1 MKRVLVQFLL
11 VLLNFTLSVGE
22 NTNSDTLTWRGD
34 LTQYTISADHEQI
47 QLTAEPQGKEA
58 MIYSASA
65 INSGTWRFRCKMA
78 FNPST
83 QNYLEVWLTA
93 SDTILSQ
100 ANGMVISIGRTNDR
114 IDLVQ
119 IKEGERETVASSSD
133 NLLNKSEINLLIE
146 ITRSDNGVWSILA
159 DLGEGLNQ
167 IASSSAQPVMESR
180 YFIIRSQYTSTR
192 SDKIFFNEL
201 SIKGK
206 VVDIVPIIETPI
218 RRHDIL
224 FTEFM
229 VDPSP
234 TVNLPEEEYVE
245 IYNRSENSIALN
257 KLTLQVHGELYP
269 LPNDTLYA
277 GEVLLLSSNV
287 LLQRADFRN
296 VRFGGFP
303 SLSNSGF
310 TIYLQRAD
318 GCVIDGFKY
327 DPLDWDSFKCE
338 GGWSLER
345 ETIQLSFSLSNWH
358 FSESLDGGTP
368 GVFYSNPKIDQNQ
381 PKIRSLVYDTD
392 STLNIILDR
401 EMSADLSKLHLVTQP
416 VLGIKESRFLDSLHL
431 EMQVKWQT
439 AIDSSVIYT
448 ITDALNFR
456 DADSTEVSLYTP
468 LYFGKPAIPKP
479 SDLWINE
486 IMFDPIEEDG
496 EYIEL
501 FNSSNRIVETTY
513 LRLQYG
519 EGELRKISPQ
529 TKNIF
534 PNEHCLIL
542 KTNSSLIKNLNKES
556 NAALL
561 EMTDFPQL
569 SNTGGSLKLKLANGT
584 LIDSVSFS
592 PKMHQPTISNSK
604 GVSLERGIYQLPFD
618 PKWFSSASSLANYAT
633 PGVKNSFQMMGNG
646 ETNSGEIS
654 LSSPYFSPNNDG
666 YLDRLVLTNDDALED
681 GIFTISIYSKDGY
694 LIKTLLNNKIMYSG
708 EMLFWDGTDESGNMV
723 SFDLYLVLITGFS
736 PNGER
741 YDKKMAVAV
750 VP

>member
-11 VLLNFTLSVGE
+11 VLLNFTLLVGE
-22 NTNSDTLTWRGD
+22 NTTCDTLTWRGD
-34 LTQYTISADHEQI
+34 LTQYTISADNEQI
-47 QLTAEPQGKEA
+47 QLTAQPQGKEA
-58 MIYSASA
+58 MLYSATA
-65 INSGTWRFRCKMA
+65 INSGTWRFRCKMT
-78 FNPST
+78 FNPSS
-83 QNYLEVWLTA
+83 QNYMEVWLTA
-93 SDTILSQ
+93 SDTVLSQ
-100 ANGMVISIGRTNDR
+100 ADGMLVSIGRTNER

-119 IKEGERETVASSSD
+119 IKEGEREIVASSMD

-146 ITRSDNGVWSILA
+146 ITRSDNGVWSISA

-167 IASSSAQPVMESR
+167 IASSSAQPVIESR

-192 SDKIFFNEL
+192 SDKIFFSEL
-201 SIKGK
+201 AMEGK
-206 VVDIVPIIETPI
+206 VVEFVPIIETPI

-234 TVNLPEEEYVE
+234 TVNLPEEEYIE
-245 IYNRSENSIALN
+245 IYNQSDNTIALN
-257 KLTLQVHGELYP
+257 KLTLQVNGELYP
-269 LPNDTLYA
+269 LPNDTIYA

-287 LLQRADFRN
+287 LLQRADYRN

-310 TIYLQRAD
+310 TIYLQRTD

-368 GVFYSNPKIDQNQ
+368 GVFNFNHKLDQNP

-392 STLNIILDR
+392 STLNILFDS
-401 EMSADLSKLHLVTQP
+401 EMSTDVSELHLVTQP
-416 VLGIKESRFLDSLHL
+416 VLEFKESRFLDSLHL

-448 ITDALNFR
+448 LTNAVNLSN
-456 DADSTEVSLYTP
+456 ADSIEVVLNAP
-468 LYFGKPAIPKP
+468 LSFGKPAIPKP

-496 EYIEL
+496 EYVEL
-501 FNSSNRIVETTY
+501 YNSSNRIVETTY

-519 EGELRKISPQ
+519 EGQLRKISPQ
-529 TKNIF
+529 TKSIF

-542 KTNSSLIKNLNKES
+542 KNNSSLMKNLNKD
-556 NAALL
+556 AKATFL
-561 EMTDFPQL
+561 EMNDLPQL
-569 SNTGGSLKLKLANGT
+569 SNEGGSLKIKLANGT
-584 LIDSVSFS
+584 LIDSISYS
-592 PKMHQPTISNSK
+592 PKMHQTTISNSK
-604 GVSLERGIYQLPFD
+604 GVSLERGKYELPFD

-633 PGVKNSFQMMGNG
+633 PGVINSFQMTGNG

-666 YLDRLVLTNDDALED
+666 YLDRLILTNERVLED
-681 GIFTISIYSKDGY
+681 GVFTISIYSKDGY
-694 LIKTLLNNKIMYSG
+694 LTKTLLNNKTMYSG
-708 EMLFWDGTDESGNMV
+708 EMLFWDGTNESGNMV
-723 SFDLYLVLITGFS
+723 PFDLYMVLITGFS
-736 PNGER
+736 PNGKR